1 MIKTR
6 TWPVRAMYILIAVTL
21 AMSLIIMAAP
31 AQKVSA
37 AAEVEAE
44 WERVTTPTTDDWLL
58 TPQTDI
64 IDFAVADG
72 GDTAYAIV
80 NNTTGMMGD
89 LLLKSED
96 GAATWDDITD
106 AIEDEA
112 GDGVTFALLK
122 VATDGEDADFVAVAL
137 DIMGPSTVHVYISDD
152 GGSTFEDI
160 GALIAIPASGV
171 YELAV
176 SPELDGD
183 REIAIGGTDGA
194 NAELWR
200 STATGDSATSWDDAT
215 IMPDYPGWEAGNAVV
230 DIHFPT
236 SWDEDNTILVATA
249 TDGAPDVVYLQYGS
263 WGMSPGWNDDSI
275 MGIAA
280 VPVVGPATVPSVGD
294 VPWGTL
300 RGATA
305 GISTP
310 LDYSGRNSD
319 GRYAWV
325 NVNYYELVGNV
336 PVGKIFRIKNKS
348 VMEVNQQIEGL
359 PWLTNVSYVGYI
371 AEGKAIAG
379 VLGTGD
385 PRDPYTECCEGVQVF
400 RNDGVA
406 QMDICCIFWE
416 EACKL
421 PTGMHA
427 MAAFYVSADKAYAVA
442 LGPDADYDESAW
454 SVSFDDGDTW
464 NQLSL
469 IDTWIDY
476 FSDVAKSPDCN
487 KTFLVSVNV
496 DTGCLCDSV
505 WLYGENLPEYGYSY
519 YSEHWIR
526 VWCGELEGDL
536 NKYPEWGLLR
546 LNPEEDTG
554 DTVYLVDYG
563 TSTVYWSEL
572 EGLDC
577 WNRGSSSVDYIV
589 DLAVLDEETIF
600 ALGVNGHVA
609 MSDDYAIGW
618 HEEED
623 SEVAP
628 GYTIAV
634 WGDWILV
641 GSTDGEV
648 SYSDDGGETFT
659 ELDEEVP
666 NGHDVTVAFDT
677 YFDSNDVIY
686 AATAGGTNNG
696 IYQWVIGESTS
707 WMDLKA
713 EPLESQLGLSIAT
726 TAPTDEDNTVEVHF
740 TGLVVDRPG
749 NPFTSADN
757 GGVIY
762 ASYVGPSGTTGVA
775 RSLERMVTVCT
786 TCLTW
791 DFLHVGLGLEMDK
804 EDFEAT
810 PDALKICG
818 CLTADTNSKLFALDD
833 GWSDYDMVDGIDGAL
848 WTFEDCYAKKAPE
861 TTAPEDGAVIPA
873 DPCSCYSVPF
883 TLTWDP
889 LCDACYYEIQFA
901 LDEDFTMLI
910 GVNGLTVKDLEFQE
924 IEGDVPS
931 FSIMGGPAGELS
943 CEQTYYWRVR
953 ASEAA
958 TGQVIHSW
966 WSDGYFSVAPAV
978 ESGVITLVAPEP
990 GAQGVQIKKVG
1001 FSWDLLAEADEFDW
1015 VLDDNFD
1022 FSSPVEEKIGG
1033 TSTAYECTKTL
1044 DYSTTYYWQ
1053 VTAYNEGAAIS
1064 TSAVGTFTTAA
1075 TGEFCCPQCGLCF
1088 DTQAELEAHTEEAHP
1103 AQPITPIWVW
1113 VIIAIGAVLVIVVIV
1128 LIFRTRRV

>member
-1 MIKTR
+1 MTKIR
-6 TWPVRAMYILIAVTL
+6 GWPVRAMYMLIAAALVI
-21 AMSLIIMAAP
+21 SLIITMAP
-31 AQKVSA
+31 AQRASA
-37 AAEVEAE
+37 QDGIPDAE
-44 WERVTTPTTDDWLL
+44 WERVTTPTTDEWLL
-58 TPQTDI
+58 APQTDI

-80 NNTTGMMGD
+80 NNTTDD

-112 GDGVTFALLK
+112 GDGVSFTLLK

-137 DIMGPSTVHVYISDD
+137 DIPATTVHVFISDD
-152 GGSTFEDI
+152 GGSTFEDT
-160 GALIAIPASGV
+160 GALAAFTDSAPTFGV
-171 YELAV
+171 YELEV
-176 SPELDGD
+176 SPEVDGD
-183 REIAIGGTDGA
+183 RDIAIGGTDSSV
-194 NAELWR
+194 AELWR
-200 STATGDSATSWDDAT
+200 STATGDSASTWEDAT
-215 IMPDYPGWEAGNAVV
+215 LLADYPGWVAGNAVV

-249 TDGAPDVVYLQYGS
+249 TDGAPDVVYLQCGT
-263 WGMSPGWNDDSI
+263 WGLNPGWNTNSVF
-275 MGIAA
+275 GIAA
-280 VPVVGPATVPSVGD
+280 VTVVGPATVPLVTD
-294 VPWGTL
+294 VPWSTL
-300 RGATA
+300 HGATA
-305 GISTP
+305 GITTP

-325 NVNYYELVGNV
+325 NVNYVDSTN
-336 PVGKIFRIKNKS
+336 VGKIFRVKNKS
-348 VMEVNQQIEGL
+348 VMQVNQQIEGL

-379 VLGTGD
+379 VLGDGD
-385 PRDPYTECCEGVQVF
+385 GGTTACCEGVQVF

-416 EACKL
+416 EACKP
-421 PTGMHA
+421 PTGRDA

-442 LGPDADYDESAW
+442 LGPDVDYDESAW
-454 SVSFDDGDTW
+454 SVSFDDGANW

-469 IDTWIDY
+469 IDTWINY
-476 FSDVAKSPDCN
+476 FSDIAKSPDCN
-487 KTFLVSVNV
+487 KTFLVSVNGYWG
-496 DTGCLCDSV
+496 DGWMDHGCGCDSV
-505 WLYGENLPEYGYSY
+505 WLYGEDLPEYGYSE

-526 VWCGELEGDL
+526 TWCGDLEGELWVDPAS
-536 NKYPEWGLLR
+536 KGEWGLLR

-554 DTVYLVDYG
+554 HTVYLVDYG

-577 WNRGSSSVDYIV
+577 WKRGSAPVDHIV

-600 ALGVNGHVA
+600 ALGDGGMVA

-618 HEEED
+618 HEEVD
-623 SEVAP
+623 SEVAD

-634 WGDWILV
+634 WGDHILV

-677 YFDSNDVIY
+677 YFDTNDVIY
-686 AATAGGTNNG
+686 AATAGGTDNG
-696 IYQWVIGESTS
+696 IYQWVIGESTT

-713 EPLESQLGLSIAT
+713 EPREWQTGISGLDMDDVE
-726 TAPTDEDNTVEVHF
+726 PVEVHF
-740 TGLVVDRPG
+740 TGLVVDSPS
-749 NPFTSADN
+749 NPFTDADN

-762 ASYVGPSGTTGVA
+762 ASYYGSWNATGFTGVA
-775 RSLERMVTVCT
+775 RSLEREVTVCT

-791 DFLHVGLGLEMDK
+791 DFLHEGLGLEVDK

-818 CLTADTNSKLFALDD
+818 CLTPDTNSRLFALDD
-833 GWSDYDMVDGIDGAL
+833 GWPDYDMVDGIEGAL

-861 TTAPEDGAVIPA
+861 TTSPEDGFVVPA

-910 GVNGLTVKDLEFQE
+910 GVNGIKVADLAFQE

-931 FSIMGGPAGELS
+931 FSIMGGSVGQLS

-953 ASEAA
+953 ASKAA
-958 TGQVIHSW
+958 TDQVIHSW
-966 WSDGYFSVAPAV
+966 WSDGYFSVAPSTAA
-978 ESGVITLVAPEP
+978 GQIALVSPEP
-990 GAQGVQIKKVG
+990 GAMEVAVTDVG
-1001 FSWDLLAEADEFDW
+1001 FSWDLMAEADAFDW
-1015 VLDDNFD
+1015 WVDDNSD
-1022 FSSPVEEKIGG
+1022 FSSPVESKTGL
-1033 TSTAYECTKTL
+1033 TDTAYGCTKTL
-1044 DYSTTYYWQ
+1044 DYDTTYYWM

-1064 TSAVGTFTTAA
+1064 SSAVGTFRTM
-1075 TGEFCCPQCGLCF
+1075 
-1088 DTQAELEAHTEEAHP
+1088 AEPTEPPEPEAVE
-1103 AQPITPIWVW
+1103 TPFWVW
-1113 VIIAIGAVLVIVVIV
+1113 VVIGIGAALVIVVIV

>member
-1 MIKTR
+1 MVKTR
-6 TWPVRAMYILIAVTL
+6 AWPVKAMYILIAAAL
-21 AMSLIIMAAP
+21 AISLIIVAAP
-31 AQKVSA
+31 AHKVSA
-37 AAEVEAE
+37 ANEVNAE

-58 TPQTDI
+58 APETDI

-80 NNTTGMMGD
+80 NNTTDD

-106 AIEDEA
+106 DDWA
-112 GDGVTFALLK
+112 GFQLLK
-122 VATDGEDADFVAVAL
+122 VATDNVDGDFVAVAL
-137 DIMGPSTVHVYISDD
+137 DIPGGSTVHVFISDD
-152 GGSTFEDI
+152 GGSTFEDT
-160 GALIAIPASGV
+160 GPLAAFMAATNV

-176 SPELDGD
+176 SPEVDGD

-200 STATGDSATSWDDAT
+200 STATGDSASTWEDAT
-215 IMPDYPGWEAGNAVV
+215 LYDGWVVDSAVV

-249 TDGAPDVVYLQYGS
+249 DGSSVLLQCGS
-263 WGMSPGWNDDSI
+263 WGTSPGWNDDSI
-275 MGIAA
+275 LGIDA
-280 VPVVGPATVPSVGD
+280 VTVVGPATVPPVAG

-300 RGATA
+300 RGAIA
-305 GISTP
+305 GITTP
-310 LDYSGRNSD
+310 LNYSGRNSD

-325 NVNYYELVGNV
+325 NVNYYDTTGL
-336 PVGKIFRIKNKS
+336 VGKIFRVKNKS
-348 VMEVNQQIEGL
+348 VMEVNQQVEGL

-379 VLGTGD
+379 VLGDGAGGNT
-385 PRDPYTECCEGVQVF
+385 TCCEGVQVF
-400 RNDGVA
+400 RNDGVS

-416 EACKL
+416 EACKP
-421 PTGMHA
+421 PTGIHA

-442 LGPDADYDESAW
+442 LGPTASYYDEGAW

-469 IDTWIDY
+469 IDTYIDY
-476 FSDVAKSPDCN
+476 FSDVAVSPDCN
-487 KTFLVSVNV
+487 KTMLVSVNMPNN
-496 DTGCLCDSV
+496 DDQQLCYCDSV
-505 WLYGENLPEYGYSY
+505 WLYGEDLPEYGYSD

-526 VWCGELEGDL
+526 TWCGELEYD
-536 NKYPEWGLLR
+536 WGLLR

-554 DTVYLVDYG
+554 HTVYLVDYG

-577 WNRGSSSVDYIV
+577 WNRGSASVDAIV
-589 DLAVLDEETIF
+589 DLAVLDKETIF
-600 ALGVNGHVA
+600 ALGDNGNVA

-634 WGDWILV
+634 WGDHILV

-677 YFDSNDVIY
+677 YFDTNDVIY
-686 AATAGGTNNG
+686 AATAGGTDNG

-713 EPLESQLGLSIAT
+713 EPLESQLGLNTASGPT
-726 TAPTDEDNTVEVHF
+726 TDDDRLEVDF

-762 ASYVGPSGTTGVA
+762 ASYVGDYMSTIFTGVA
-775 RSLERMVTVCT
+775 RSLERLVTVCT

-910 GVNGLTVKDLEFQE
+910 GVNGLTVKELEFQE

-931 FSIMGGPAGELS
+931 FSIMGGPAGGLS
-943 CEQTYYWRVR
+943 CETTYYWRVR
-953 ASEAA
+953 ASKAA
-958 TGQVIHSW
+958 TEQVIHSW
-966 WSDGYFSVAPAV
+966 WSDGYFSVAPSLLAAQIDLV
-978 ESGVITLVAPEP
+978 SPMSGATGVA
-990 GAQGVQIKKVG
+990 IKNLG
-1001 FSWDLLAEADEFDW
+1001 FSWDLLADADTFDW
-1015 VLDDNFD
+1015 VLSKSADL
-1022 FSSPVEEKIGG
+1022 SAPVESKTGLSSE
-1033 TSTAYECTKTL
+1033 AYTCTKTL
-1044 DYSTTYYWQ
+1044 EYGTGYYWK
-1053 VTAYNEGAAIS
+1053 VTAYSEGAAIS
-1064 TSAVGTFTTAA
+1064 TSAVGTFTTAP
-1075 TGEFCCPQCGLCF
+1075 TGAFCCPQDGLCF
-1088 DTQAELEAHTEEAHP
+1088 DTQAELEAHNADAHP
-1103 AQPITPIWVW
+1103 AQPATPIWVW
-1113 VIIAIGAVLVIVVIV
+1113 IVIAIGAVLVIVVIV